1 MVGYM
6 ISFKKFLDENRTNE
20 YVIDF
25 YNVFNKNIYKLP
37 DKYVSSKN
45 IITILELHDEYI
57 QKNIFKKVYL
67 EMYFRDTLLFKN
79 I

>member
-1 MVGYM
+1 MVGYL
-6 ISFKKFLDENRTNE
+6 ISFKKFLDENRNNE
-20 YVIDF
+20 DVIDF
-25 YNVFNKNIYKLP
+25 YKIFNKNIYKLP

-45 IITILELHDEYI
+45 IITFLELRDDFI
-57 QKNIFKKVYL
+57 QKNIFRKVYL